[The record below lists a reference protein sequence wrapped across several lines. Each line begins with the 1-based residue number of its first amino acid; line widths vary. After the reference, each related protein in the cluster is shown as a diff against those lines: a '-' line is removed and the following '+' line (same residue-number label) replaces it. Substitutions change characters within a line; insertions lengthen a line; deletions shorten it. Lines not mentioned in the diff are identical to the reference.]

1 MPDVRSLRTQIF
13 SLFERG
19 SICLWFSGGSDSL
32 LLLHVLLE
40 AKRPFGILRF
50 EDGWNKEQRAAV
62 DAVIIANNLQV
73 FSYPARSHVLCDEG
87 EMAMVSQYAID
98 GFGNTAML
106 GRDLVDDPKR
116 CAFDIKIE
124 TAKQPTAPVEFDL
137 HIWGTRGDDKHWIFG
152 EEPILHGESGWK
164 VGDKDFIAP
173 LAEFSRQE
181 VIHGLREYGVVY
193 KKPSE
198 NEDTGNVAACTR
210 CLRSS
215 ETGKVL
221 CPKSGEVIPTVE
233 WDGAANTLAVRSLL
247 NSR

>member
-1 MPDVRSLRTQIF
+1 MPDVSSLRTQIF

-40 AKRPFGILRF
+40 AKKPFGILRF
-50 EDGWNKEQRAAV
+50 EDGWDKEQRAAV
-62 DAVIIANNLQV
+62 DAVVIANNLQV

-116 CAFDIKIE
+116 CAFDVRLE

-164 VGDKDFIAP
+164 VGEKDFTAP
-173 LAEFSRQE
+173 LADWTREE
-181 VIHGLREYGVVY
+181 VLEGLKSYGAEPLKV
-193 KKPSE
+193 
-198 NEDTGNVAACTR
+198 DTGNINCCHN
-210 CLRSS
+210 CLKTS
-215 ETGKVL
+215 GKAF
-221 CPKSGEVIPTVE
+221 CPKTGGEIDGVK
-233 WDGAANTLAVRSLL
+233 WDGADNTRKVREHLRLIPCNYS
-247 NSR
+247 